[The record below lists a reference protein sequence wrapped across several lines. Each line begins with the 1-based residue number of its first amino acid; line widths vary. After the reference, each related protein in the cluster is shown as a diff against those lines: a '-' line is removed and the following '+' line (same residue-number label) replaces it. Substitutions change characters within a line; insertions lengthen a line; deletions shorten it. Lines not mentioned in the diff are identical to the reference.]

1 MAVGH
6 SKEEKFTRLR
16 KKMVE
21 SQILTR
27 NIRDERVIQEML
39 KVPRHTF
46 VPPEFIALS
55 YDDSALPISDNQ
67 TISQPYIVALMT
79 ELLEVE
85 KQHHVLEVGTG
96 SGYQAAI
103 LARLANTVCTIEIIP
118 TLYQRAQKILK
129 SLGYTNIF
137 FRVGDGTLGWKEKAP
152 FDRIIVTA
160 APGSIPHYLVEQLK
174 CGGKLLLP
182 LGVFHQRLVLIEKD
196 SEGKINTQ
204 NCARVRFVPMTG
216 IAEQTN

>member
-1 MAVGH
+1 MAVGRP
-6 SKEEKFTRLR
+6 EEDKFTQLR

-27 NIRDERVIQEML
+27 NIQDLRVIQQML
-39 KVPRHTF
+39 KVPRHAF
-46 VPPEFIALS
+46 VPPEFIAMS

-79 ELLEVE
+79 ELLNVE
-85 KQHHVLEVGTG
+85 KHHRVLEVGTG

-118 TLYQRAQKILK
+118 DLSQRAQKILK
-129 SLGYTNIF
+129 TIGYTNIF
-137 FRVGDGTLGWKEKAP
+137 FHIGDGTLGWKEKAP
-152 FDRIIVTA
+152 FDRIIITA

-182 LGVFHQRLVLIEKD
+182 LGLFHQRLVLIEKD
-196 SEGKINTQ
+196 CDGKISTK